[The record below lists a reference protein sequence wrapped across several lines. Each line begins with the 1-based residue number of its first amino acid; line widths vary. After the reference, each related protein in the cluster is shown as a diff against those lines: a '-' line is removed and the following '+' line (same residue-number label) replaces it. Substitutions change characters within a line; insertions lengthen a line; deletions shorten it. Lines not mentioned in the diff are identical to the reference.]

1 MSFASIQN
9 RSELMSSKLLCFPD
23 LRNHGVLIGRRQLD
37 RLEAAG
43 KFPRRVHISERRVG
57 WLAEEIDAHIAA
69 KIANRCGAVTKV
81 SISIEGGEEWRR
93 ARKNASQ
100 AVPERAA

>member
-9 RSELMSSKLLCFPD
+9 RSELMMSSSKLLCFPD
-23 LRNHGVLIGRRQLD
+23 LRNHGVLIGRRQID

-57 WLAEEIDAHIAA
+57 WVAEEIDAHIAA
-69 KIANRCGAVTKV
+69 KIANRYGALTKV
-81 SISIEGGEEWRR
+81 GISID
-93 ARKNASQ
+93 AA
-100 AVPERAA
+100 ERAA

>member
-1 MSFASIQN
+1 MS
-9 RSELMSSKLLCFPD
+9 SSKLLCFPD

-69 KIANRCGAVTKV
+69 KIANRCDAQTKV
-81 SISIEGGEEWRR
+81 SISIEATEQWDG
-93 ARKNASQ
+93 AREIAIGTKAET
-100 AVPERAA
+100 ARDGLIPA

>member
-1 MSFASIQN
+1 MKSATFLGFS
-9 RSELMSSKLLCFPD
+9 D
-23 LRNHGVLIGRRQLD
+23 LRGRGIPLGLRQLD

-57 WLAEEIDAHIAA
+57 WVAEEIDAHIAA
-69 KIANRCGAVTKV
+69 KIANRSGALTKV
-81 SISIEGGEEWRR
+81 SISIEATEEWGR
-93 ARKNASQ
+93 ARETASQ

>member
-1 MSFASIQN
+1 MS
-9 RSELMSSKLLCFPD
+9 SSKLLCFSD

-57 WLAEEIDAHIAA
+57 WVAEEIDAYMSA
-69 KIANRCGAVTKV
+69 KIANRCARIGSAVEV
-81 SISIEGGEEWRR
+81 
-93 ARKNASQ
+93 
-100 AVPERAA
+100 AA

>member
-1 MSFASIQN
+1 MS
-9 RSELMSSKLLCFPD
+9 SSKLLCFPD

-57 WLAEEIDAHIAA
+57 WVAEEIDAHIAA
-69 KIANRCGAVTKV
+69 KIANRC
-81 SISIEGGEEWRR
+81 
-93 ARKNASQ
+93 ARIGSTAE
-100 AVPERAA
+100 VAA